1 MNQRASR
8 EMQADIEETRAEI
21 GRTVDEIETRV
32 SPSHIVDQ
40 VLWHLRSGGGRAVAD
55 GAGEFTS
62 NLVRTIR
69 DNPVPSLLIG
79 TGLAWFAVA
88 SMRGRDRSEHEQGPY
103 DREIGRR
110 APGEAAARYGE
121 RMGRHEGSVVR
132 DPDPTMA
139 PAREP
144 GPRRTPTAEAVR
156 AADPHAPF
164 GRQNVDATPVRRPE
178 HRPQQ
183 AQTDPAGARERAR
196 RSAEEARERAER
208 ASGTTPGASAAAGTP
223 ESGLHGMSTVEAVR
237 AADPDAPFSPR
248 SIGAKHPKH

>member
-8 EMQADIEETRAEI
+8 EMQADAEETRAEI

-88 SMRGRDRSEHEQGPY
+88 SMRGRVRSTHERGPY
-103 DREIGRR
+103 DQEIGRR
-110 APGEAAARYGE
+110 APGAAAARYGE
-121 RMGRHEGSVVR
+121 RMGR
-132 DPDPTMA
+132 PMA
-139 PAREP
+139 PEP
-144 GPRRTPTAEAVR
+144 ESGPRRTPTAEAVR

-164 GRQNVDATPVRRPE
+164 GRQNVDATPVPRPE